1 MKYAR
6 LKKIAMCR
14 NGGFMNGLRN
24 SRLVRVLV
32 VALVVL
38 GLSWTVL
45 ADSDCWCAQFV
56 DLREDVPTRS
66 GSVFLGIAANVALIG
81 LTYYVVDYVSPLNGD
96 WYKMG
101 ALVTGASNI
110 GSSLTNL
117 LLPTKRAIERDEDEI
132 AASVLSEDLCAAT
145 LKGYASRV
153 TMHRLLNS
161 GIDMASGLAQI
172 FLLSPYGTYATGEIL
187 DYVYL
192 VTGAIDIIGG
202 AINVL
207 FSKAFERDVRDA
219 QEACGY

>member
-1 MKYAR
+1 
-6 LKKIAMCR
+6 
-14 NGGFMNGLRN
+14 MNGLR
-24 SRLVRVLV
+24 SSTFVRVLV

-38 GLSWTVL
+38 GISWTVL

-66 GSVFLGIAANVALIG
+66 GSTFLRIAANVALIG
-81 LTYYVVDYVSPLNGD
+81 FTYYGVDYVGLPNGD

-101 ALVTGASNI
+101 ALVTGVSNI

-117 LLPTKRAIERDEDEI
+117 LLPTKRAIEEDEDEI
-132 AASVLSEDLCAAT
+132 AASVLSEDLCADT
-145 LKGYASRV
+145 LRGYAGRTS
-153 TMHRLLNS
+153 MHRLVNS
-161 GIDMASGLAQI
+161 AIDVVSGLAQV

-202 AINVL
+202 AIKVL
-207 FSKAFERDVRDA
+207 FATPFERDVRDA
-219 QEACGY
+219 RRACGN